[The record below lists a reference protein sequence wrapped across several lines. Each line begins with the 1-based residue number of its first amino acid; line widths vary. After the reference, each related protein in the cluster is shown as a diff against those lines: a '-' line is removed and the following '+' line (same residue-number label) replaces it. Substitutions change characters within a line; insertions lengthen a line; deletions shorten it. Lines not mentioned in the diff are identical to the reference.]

1 MERFSKYFLRFIFL
15 TFVVSIGWGIPF
27 SMGTSAGKLEAG
39 HMLQPPDSIPPDST
53 KLIFPFTDDENPYT
67 EPPDNGLYLTDP
79 SNVKTDV
86 QYNPLSNEY
95 EFTRKI
101 GNINYRNPASLPF
114 GEYQDYDMNR
124 SLKSYWRD
132 RSKTSSGISRNGIIP
147 QIHIGGQVFDRIFGS
162 NTIDIRPQGSAEL
175 TFGVTS
181 NRRDDPALDVRQ
193 RRNTNFDFQEK
204 IQMSVMAKIGDKIE
218 FNTNYNTEA
227 TFDFENKLK
236 LKYEGKEDEII
247 KLIEAGDVTLPLN
260 STLITGSQSL
270 FGIKTQL
277 QFGRT
282 TITSVFSQQKSQ
294 VQNITVQGGAQTEKF
309 SFKALDYEENKH
321 FFLAQYFRDHYD
333 EALRKL
339 PIVSSNINITK
350 IEVWVT
356 NIGAAVTENRNIVSF
371 MDLGEYNPYNPNILQ
386 VPGNFYPS
394 NNSNSLLYTLDTTQA
409 RNITDV
415 FRYLTG
421 PEKGYTP
428 GKDFEIVNNARKLN
442 PTEYSFNSKL
452 GFISLNTSL
461 NTDQVLSVAY
471 QYTVIGQDSI
481 YQVGEFS
488 DQGITTPNCLMV
500 KLLKS
505 TALSTRIPLW
515 KLMMKNVYSIGAYQ
529 VNREDFILNILYS
542 GGDNAVPT
550 GFLSV
555 GPEDVKGV
563 PLIRVMN
570 FDNLD
575 PQLNPPHDGMFDF
588 IDNAAREGG
597 TIQASN
603 GRIFFTVL
611 EPFGNYLR
619 GKLGD
624 QALADRY
631 CFDSLYSMTKSGAQQ
646 YPVKNK
652 FVIEGQYKASS
663 GSEISLN
670 ALNVPQGSVRVTAGG
685 VPLTEGVEYT
695 VDYTLGRVRIIN
707 EGILNSGTPINISL
721 ENNSM
726 FNIQTQTLMG
736 AHVEYKFNKDF
747 SIGGTLLNLHER
759 PLTQKVNFGD
769 EPISNVMW
777 GLNLNYQTESRL
789 LTKLIDLLPFISTK
803 TPSKIKVDAEFA
815 HFIPG
820 HSRAVGKT
828 GTSYID
834 DFEGSKSTIDLKN
847 PGSWFL
853 ASTPQGQTTRSM
865 FPEGAPNSGLKYGYN
880 RARLAWFV
888 IDPLFYERTSNLKP
902 ANVLKD
908 ELSKNSVRYIRE
920 TEVFPNIDPPNGQP
934 VNIPVFNLAYYPE
947 ERGPYNYDMA
957 DGSSGYSS
965 GIDINGKLT
974 SPNTRWG
981 GIMRKIETTDFEATN
996 VEYIEFWMM
1005 DPFSENSDNTG
1016 GELYFNL
1023 GDVSEDILRDGA
1035 KSYENGLPTS
1045 ELSKSELIKVVDST
1059 EWGYIPKIQ
1068 ALTYSFANSAAEQQY
1083 QDVGYDGLSTSN
1095 EKNFSTMR
1103 EFLQDLFDKRGA
1115 TSIAYL
1121 TALQDPSADDYHY
1134 FRGTDF
1140 DNDQLYGSILER
1152 YKRFNGPDGNSI
1164 PTELDAESYPTQATT
1179 IPNVEDLNR
1188 DNTLSQS
1195 ERYFQYK
1202 VELKPDRMKVGENY
1216 ITDIREAKDIPLENG
1231 TKGSVKWYQ
1240 FKIPVQSPEKI
1251 VGTIEDFKS
1260 IRFMRMFMK
1269 GFSQPTICRFA
1280 TLDLVRGEWR
1290 KYYNSLLSDGEYI
1303 PDPNQNLT
1311 SFDISSVSIEENG
1324 SRSPV
1329 PYVLPPDIEREIN
1342 SGTTNYQRLNEQ
1354 AMSLDVCNLMD
1365 GDARGTY
1372 KTTDFDFTQYKKL
1385 KMYVHAENSLSDK
1398 NYDKGDL
1405 TVFVR
1410 FGSDFTQNY
1419 YEYEIPLSFTPWNTP
1434 SSDPVAIWPDG
1445 NRLEIELSKLVDA
1458 KKQRNEELGKSG
1470 SNVSYTTPYPVN
1482 DGENRITVVGIPS
1495 LSDVKAFMIG
1505 IRNPKKRT
1513 ISDKDDGKD
1522 KCAEI
1527 WVNELRLS
1535 DFNEK
1540 SGWAATARVSTN
1552 LADLGN
1558 VVLSG
1563 SHSTPGFGSIE
1574 KKINER
1580 QKEELTQFDVATNL
1594 ELGKFFPEK
1603 SGIRIPLH
1611 VDYSRQSSK
1620 PQYNPL
1626 DPDIIL
1632 NDQLASLSKGQRDSL
1647 LNKTQDLTTRR
1658 NINFMNVRKEKVGGS
1673 SKTHPWDIENF
1684 DVSYAFTEIF
1694 HRNIDIESDRK
1705 RNYKGGLGYTFVTNP
1720 SVIRPFDKVK
1730 LFQKSKSLQLLRDF
1744 NFYYIPKMF
1753 SFRTDMNREYDER
1766 LLRNKSDALIIIEP
1780 TYVKHW
1786 DWSRI
1791 FDLKYDLSQSLKLDY
1806 SAIANAYVYE
1816 PSGRISKT
1824 DEDYQQKKDTIWN
1837 EIMSFGTLSRFTQQ
1851 MNLNYNVPLNKIPI
1865 LNWVTATAK
1874 YGSTY
1879 RWEASPRS
1887 IKSIMA
1893 NTIENSNTKQI
1904 NAGARLTTLYNKV
1917 GFLQK
1922 ISQELTKSQSRNT
1935 PGPPGKKKADPRA
1948 ELDKKAEE
1956 ATAKSDTTDINK
1968 KPKKNY
1974 AKIIGYNFVGI
1985 LMGIKDVNITYNE
1998 TNGTLLPG
2006 FRPESGALGNNWAE
2020 NAPGLGFIF
2029 GSQKD
2034 IMDKAQENGWLS
2046 TDTLLN
2052 TAFATRQ
2059 TKNLTLRSNIEP
2071 IKNLKIELTADRTE
2085 SYNYQAYFK
2094 ANSEGRF
2101 NPPSNP
2107 QERGSFSMS
2116 YIMWN
2121 TAFVK
2126 DNADNINPTFE
2137 NMKAYRITIAQRLAA
2152 ANDNP
2157 YSDGTDSLNYPLGYG
2172 SSSQDVLIPAFLA
2185 AYSGKKPDKVN
2196 LSAFPKIPL
2205 PNWRITYNGLSE
2217 IKALKPF
2224 FTSINLSHAYRST
2237 YSVGSYVNNIKYND
2251 NDPYQT
2257 ALDQA
2262 GNYISKNRI
2271 DGLSISE
2278 QFSPFIG
2285 LDVTMKNSFLG
2296 KLEYK
2301 RSRNISLS
2309 FVNNQLTEVAS
2320 NEFVIGGGYRIKNV
2334 KLAVRSMGGGGKKQ
2348 QLKSDLNLKLDFSI
2362 KDNRTVLRRLDEE
2375 INQIST
2381 GFRQIAIKFT
2391 ADYVVNQTLN
2401 LRLFFDK
2408 SINKPYI
2415 SSQFY
2420 TSATNGGLTLR
2431 FTLSQ

>member
-1 MERFSKYFLRFIFL
+1 LERFSKYLLRFIFL
-15 TFVVSIGWGIPF
+15 TFVISIGWGIPF
-27 SMGTSAGKLEAG
+27 SSGTSAGKLKAG
-39 HMLQPPDSIPPDST
+39 HFPVPPDSIPPDSS
-53 KLIFPFTDDENPYT
+53 KLIYPFHDDQNPYA
-67 EPPDNGLYLTDP
+67 EPSGNGLYLSDP
-79 SNVKTDV
+79 SNISSDV
-86 QYNPLSNEY
+86 EYDPKSNEY
-95 EFTRKI
+95 EITRKI
-101 GNINYRNPASLPF
+101 GDINYRNPSSLSF
-114 GEYQDYDMNR
+114 GEYQEYDMNR
-124 SLKSYWRD
+124 SLHRYWRD
-132 RSKTSSGISRNGIIP
+132 RSKTSSGISRSGIIP
-147 QIHIGGQVFDRIFGS
+147 QIHIGGEVFDRIFGS

-193 RRNTNFDFQEK
+193 RRSTNFDFQEK

-282 TITSVFSQQKSQ
+282 TVTSVFSQQKSQ

-321 FFLAQYFRDHYD
+321 FFIAQYFRDHYD

-339 PIVSSNINITK
+339 PLVTSNINITK
-350 IEVWVT
+350 MEVWVT
-356 NIGAAVTENRNIVSF
+356 NVGAAVTENRNIVSF
-371 MDLGEYNPYNPNILQ
+371 MDLGEYNPFNPHILQ
-386 VPGNFYPS
+386 VPGNTYPS
-394 NNSNSLLYTLDTTQA
+394 NKSNSLLYTLDTTRV
-409 RNITDV
+409 RNINLVND
-415 FRYLTG
+415 YLTG
-421 PEKGYTP
+421 PEKGYIS
-428 GKDFEIVNNARKLN
+428 GQDFEKLVNARKLN

-461 NTDQVLSVAY
+461 NSDQVLSVAY
-471 QYTVIGQDSI
+471 QYTVIGQDSTF
-481 YQVGEFS
+481 QVGEFS
-488 DQGITTPNCLMV
+488 DEGITTPHCLMV

-505 TALSTRIPLW
+505 STLSTRIPLW

-529 VNREDFILNILYS
+529 VNKEDFILNILYS
-542 GGDNAVPT
+542 GNDNAVPT
-550 GFLSV
+550 GYLTA
-555 GPEDVKGV
+555 GPDGVRGV

-575 PQLNPPHDGMFDF
+575 SQLNPPHDGMFDF
-588 IDNAAREGG
+588 LDNAAREGG

-611 EPFGNYLR
+611 EPFGSYLR
-619 GKLGD
+619 GKLND
-624 QALADRY
+624 PALADRFCY
-631 CFDSLYSMTKSGAQQ
+631 DSLYSMTKSGAQQ

-652 FVIEGQYKASS
+652 FIIEGQYKASS

-670 ALNVPQGSVRVTAGG
+670 ALNVPQGSVKVTAGG
-685 VPLTEGVEYT
+685 VPLTENVQYT
-695 VDYTLGRVRIIN
+695 VDYTLGRVRIID

-736 AHVEYKFNKDF
+736 THVDYRINKDF
-747 SIGGTLLNLHER
+747 TVGGTLLNLHER

-777 GLNLNYQTESRL
+777 GLNLNYQTESPL
-789 LTKLIDLLPFISTK
+789 LTKLVDLLPFISTK

-815 HFIPG
+815 QFIPG
-820 HSRAVGKT
+820 HSKAVGKT

-847 PGSWFL
+847 PGSWFM
-853 ASTPQGQTTRSM
+853 ASTPLGQVTRSM
-865 FPEGAPNSGLKYGYN
+865 FPEGAAGSGLSYGYN
-880 RARLAWFV
+880 RARLAWYT
-888 IDPLFYERTSNLKP
+888 IDPLFYEKTSSLKP
-902 ANVLKD
+902 ANIDKN

-920 TEVFPNIDPPNGQP
+920 SEVFPNIDPKNGQP
-934 VNIPVFNLAYYPE
+934 VNLQVFNLAFYPE
-947 ERGPYNYDMA
+947 ERGPYNFDKP
-957 DGSSGYSS
+957 DGLQGVSY
-965 GIDINGKLT
+965 GIDESGKLVAPT
-974 SPNTRWG
+974 SRWG

-996 VEYIEFWMM
+996 VEYLEFWMM
-1005 DPFSENSDNTG
+1005 DPFTESADNTG

-1023 GDVSEDILRDGA
+1023 GDISEDILRDSR

-1045 ELSKSELIKVVDST
+1045 AVVKDVDT
-1059 EWGYIPKIQ
+1059 TIWGRVPTLE
-1068 ALTYSFANSAAEQQY
+1068 ALTQSFENDPVSRQF
-1083 QDVGYDGLSTSN
+1083 QDVGYDGLSTADELS
-1095 EKNFSTMR
+1095 FYTMR
-1103 EFLQDLFDKRGA
+1103 NFLQSISDKYGTGSA
-1115 TSIAYL
+1115 AYQN
-1121 TALQDPSADDYHY
+1121 ALQDPSADNYHY
-1134 FRGTDF
+1134 FRGTDY
-1140 DNDQLYGSILER
+1140 DVPGSIYGSILER
-1152 YKRFNGPDGNSI
+1152 YKKFNGPDGNS
-1164 PTELDAESYPTQATT
+1164 PSSQYDTESYPTQATA

-1188 DNTLSQS
+1188 DNTLSEQ

-1216 ITDIREAKDIPLENG
+1216 ITDILETTYLPENNPSTPLPI
-1231 TKGSVKWYQ
+1231 KWYQ
-1240 FKIPVQSPEKI
+1240 FKIPVQSPDKV
-1251 VGTIEDFKS
+1251 VGSIQDFKS
-1260 IRFMRMFMK
+1260 IRFMRLFMK
-1269 GFSQPTICRFA
+1269 GFSKPTVCRFA
-1280 TLDLVRGEWR
+1280 TLELVRGEWR

-1311 SFDISSVSIEENG
+1311 SFDISTVSIEENG

-1342 SGTTNYQRLNEQ
+1342 LGTTNYQRQNEQ
-1354 AMSLDVCNLMD
+1354 SMSIDVCNLMD

-1385 KMYVHAENSLSDK
+1385 KMYVHAEKSLRNK
-1398 NYDKGDL
+1398 ELKKGDL

-1419 YEYEIPLSFTPWNTP
+1419 YEYEIPLTFTPWFSGN
-1434 SSDPVAIWPDG
+1434 DPYVVWPDA

-1458 KKQRNEELGKSG
+1458 KKQRNAAI
-1470 SNVSYTTPYPVN
+1470 SN
-1482 DGENRITVVGIPS
+1482 GENNVTYNTPFPVYDGANKITVVGIPS

-1505 IRNPKKRT
+1505 IRNPKKKT
-1513 ISDKDDGKD
+1513 NSDTDDGEE
-1522 KCAEI
+1522 KCAEV

-1540 SGWAATARVSTN
+1540 SGWAATARISAN

-1558 VVLSG
+1558 VVVSG

-1603 SGIRIPLH
+1603 SGIRIPVH
-1611 VDYSRQSSK
+1611 VDYSRQNSK

-1632 NDQLASLSKGQRDSL
+1632 KDQLAALSKGQRDSL

-1658 NINFMNVRKEKVGGS
+1658 NINFMNVRKEKVGGAGKS
-1673 SKTHPWDIENF
+1673 YPWDIENF
-1684 DVSYAFTEIF
+1684 DVSYAYTEIF

-1720 SVIRPFDKVK
+1720 TAIRPFDKVK
-1730 LFQKSKSLQLLRDF
+1730 LLQKGKSFQWIKDF
-1744 NFYYIPKMF
+1744 NFYYVPKMF

-1766 LLRNKSDALIIIEP
+1766 LLRNKSDAVVILEP
-1780 TYVKHW
+1780 TYVKRW

-1791 FDLKYDLSQSLKLDY
+1791 FDLKYDLAQSLKLDY

-1824 DEDYQQKKDTIWN
+1824 DEDYQAKKDTIWN

-1851 MNLNYNVPLNKIPI
+1851 MNLNYTLPLNKIQI
-1865 LNWVTATAK
+1865 LNWLTATAK

-1887 IKSIMA
+1887 IQSIMA

-1904 NAGARLTTLYNKV
+1904 NGGMRLISLYNKV

-1922 ISQELTKSQSRNT
+1922 VNQELSKGQSKGA
-1935 PGPPGKKKADPRA
+1935 PGQPGNKKGDPRA
-1948 ELDKKAEE
+1948 ELKKKDEE
-1956 ATAKSDTTDINK
+1956 AAAKADSTDITK

-1974 AKIIGYNFVGI
+1974 AKIIGYNLLGVI
-1985 LMGIKDVNITYNE
+1985 MGIKDANITYSE
-1998 TNGTLLPG
+1998 TNGMLIPG
-2006 FRPESGALGNNWAE
+2006 FKPESGVLGNNWTE

-2029 GSQKD
+2029 GSQEN
-2034 IMDKAQENGWLS
+2034 ILYKAGAKGWITS
-2046 TDTLLN
+2046 DTSFN
-2052 TAFATRQ
+2052 AGYATRQ
-2059 TKNLTLRSNIEP
+2059 TKNLTIRSNIEP
-2071 IKNLKIELTADRTE
+2071 IRNLKIELTADRTE
-2085 SYNYQAYFK
+2085 SFNYSAYYR
-2094 ANSEGRF
+2094 ANADGEFPDKPLTPVR
-2101 NPPSNP
+2101 
-2107 QERGSFSMS
+2107 RGSFSMS
-2116 YIMWN
+2116 YIIWN

-2126 DNADNINPTFE
+2126 DNADNVNPTFE
-2137 NMKAYRITIAQRLAA
+2137 KMKQYRLEIAQRLAA
-2152 ANDNP
+2152 ANP
-2157 YSDGTDSLNYPLGYG
+2157 MSQGTDSIYNFPSGYG
-2172 SSSQDVLIPAFLA
+2172 PSSQDVLLPAFLA
-2185 AYSGKKPDKVN
+2185 AYSGKSPGKVN
-2196 LSAFPKIPL
+2196 MNAFPKIPL
-2205 PNWRITYNGLSE
+2205 PNWRIVYNGLSE
-2217 IKALKPF
+2217 IKSLKPF

-2237 YSVGSYVNNIKYND
+2237 YSVGSYTSNINYNSD
-2251 NDPYQT
+2251 LPYPT
-2257 ALDQA
+2257 ERDQS
-2262 GNYISKNRI
+2262 GNFVSENRI
-2271 DGLSISE
+2271 EGLTITE

-2285 LDVTMKNSFLG
+2285 VDVTMKNSFLG
-2296 KLEYK
+2296 KIEYK
-2301 RSRNISLS
+2301 KSRNLSLS
-2309 FVNNQLTEVAS
+2309 FVNNQLTEIAS

-2334 KLAVRSMGGGGKKQ
+2334 KLNVRSMGGGGKKQ

-2362 KDNRTVLRRLDEE
+2362 KDNKTVLRRLDEQ

-2381 GFRQIAIKFT
+2381 GFRQMAIKFT

-2401 LRLFFDK
+2401 LRFFFDK
-2408 SINKPYI
+2408 SINNPYI

-2420 TSATNGGLTLR
+2420 TSTTNGGITLR

>member
-1 MERFSKYFLRFIFL
+1 MK
-15 TFVVSIGWGIPF
+15 
-27 SMGTSAGKLEAG
+27 AG
-39 HMLQPPDSIPPDST
+39 HFPVPPDTIPSDSI
-53 KLIFPFTDDENPYT
+53 KLIYPFNDDVNPYS
-67 EPPDNGLYLTDP
+67 EPSGNGLYLADP

-86 QYNPLSNEY
+86 KYDPNSNEY
-95 EFTRKI
+95 ELTRKI
-101 GNINYRNPASLPF
+101 GNLDYRNPASLPF
-114 GEYQDYDMNR
+114 GEYQEYDMKR
-124 SLKSYWRD
+124 SLKNYWRD
-132 RSKTSSGISRNGIIP
+132 RSKTSSGVSRSGIIP
-147 QIHIGGQVFDRIFGS
+147 QIHIGGEAFDRIFGGNS
-162 NTIDIRPQGSAEL
+162 IDIRPQGSAEL
-175 TFGVTS
+175 TFGITS

-333 EALRKL
+333 ESLRKL
-339 PIVSSNINITK
+339 PLVSSNITITK
-350 IEVWVT
+350 IEVWVS
-356 NIGAAVTENRNIVSF
+356 NIGAAVNENRHIVAF
-371 MDLGEYNPYNPNILQ
+371 MDLGENNPFNQTILQ
-386 VPGNFYPS
+386 IPGNSYPS
-394 NNSNSLLYTLDTTQA
+394 NNSNNLLHTIDTTQVREIRSA
-409 RNITDV
+409 
-415 FRYLTG
+415 FEYLRVQ
-421 PEKGYTP
+421 KGYIP
-428 GKDFEIVNNARKLN
+428 GQDFEIANNARKLN
-442 PTEYSFNSKL
+442 PTEYSLNSKL

-461 NTDQVLSVAY
+461 NSDQVLSVAY
-471 QYTVIGQDSI
+471 QYQVIGGPDSL

-488 DQGITTPNCLMV
+488 NEGIVSPKCLMV

-505 TALSTRIPLW
+505 TSLSTRVPLW

-529 VNREDFILNILYS
+529 VNKEDFILNILYS

-550 GFLSV
+550 GYLTV
-555 GPEDVKGV
+555 GPEGVRGV
-563 PLIRVMN
+563 PLIRVLN

-588 IDNAAREGG
+588 LDGAAREGG

-619 GKLGD
+619 SKLND
-624 QALADRY
+624 PALADRFCY
-631 CFDSLYSMTKSGAQQ
+631 DSLYTMTKSGAQQ

-652 FVIEGQYKASS
+652 FIIEGQYKSTS

-670 ALNVPQGSVRVTAGG
+670 ALNVPQGSVKVTAGG
-685 VPLTEGVEYT
+685 VPLTENVDYT

-736 AHVEYKFNKDF
+736 THVDYRFNKDF
-747 SIGGTLLNLHER
+747 TIGGTLLNLHER

-777 GLNLNYQTESRL
+777 GLNLNYQTESPL

-803 TPSKIKVDAEFA
+803 APSKIKVDAEFA

-820 HSRAVGKT
+820 HSKAVGQT

-847 PGSWFL
+847 PGAWFL
-853 ASTPQGQTTRSM
+853 ASTPQGQTIQSM
-865 FPEGAPNSGLKYGYN
+865 FPEGKPGSGLSYGYN
-880 RARLAWFV
+880 RARLAWYT
-888 IDPLFYERTSNLKP
+888 IDPLFYEKTSSLKP
-902 ANVLKD
+902 PNIGKD
-908 ELSKNSVRYIRE
+908 ELSKNSVRYVRE
-920 TEVFPNIDPPNGQP
+920 TEVFPNKDPENQQP
-934 VNIPVFNLAYYPE
+934 VNLPVFNLAFYPE
-947 ERGPYNYDMA
+947 ERGPYNFDKA
-957 DGSSGYSS
+957 LGYLNISA
-965 GIDINGKLT
+965 GIDVEGKLN
-974 SPNTRWG
+974 SPATRWG
-981 GIMRKIETTDFEATN
+981 GVMRKIETTDFEATN

-1005 DPFSENSDNTG
+1005 DPFAEDLDNTG

-1023 GDVSEDILRDGA
+1023 GDVSEDILRDGS
-1035 KSYENGLPTS
+1035 KTFENGLPTTD
-1045 ELSKSELIKVVDST
+1045 LSQPELIKIVDST

-1068 ALTYSFANSAAEQQY
+1068 ALTNSFANSAAEQKF
-1083 QDVGYDGLSTSN
+1083 QDVGYDGLSTTHEQS
-1095 EKNFSTMR
+1095 FVTMKD
-1103 EFLQDLFDKRGA
+1103 FLQDIFNTYGA
-1115 TSIAYL
+1115 SSGAYL
-1121 TALQDPSADDYHY
+1121 NAVQDPSADDYHY
-1134 FRGTDF
+1134 FRGSDY
-1140 DNDQLYGSILER
+1140 DVEGSPYESILER
-1152 YKRFNGPDGNSI
+1152 YKKFNGPDGNSI
-1164 PTELDAESYPTQATT
+1164 PPELDNESYPTQATN

-1188 DNTLSQS
+1188 DNTLSQQ

-1216 ITDIREAKDIPLENG
+1216 ITDILETTYAPENNPS
-1231 TKGSVKWYQ
+1231 TKLPVKWYQ
-1240 FKIPVQSPEKI
+1240 FKIPVQTPDKV

-1269 GFSQPTICRFA
+1269 GFSKPTVCRFA

-1311 SFDISSVSIEENG
+1311 SFDISTVSIEENG
-1324 SRSPV
+1324 AANTTGQVSQNQI
-1329 PYVLPPDIEREIN
+1329 PYVTPPDIEREIN
-1342 SGTTNYQRLNEQ
+1342 YGTTTNSRQNEQ
-1354 AMSLDVCNLMD
+1354 SMALNICNLMD
-1365 GDARGTY
+1365 GDARGTF

-1385 KMYVHAENSLSDK
+1385 KMYVHAEKALK
-1398 NYDKGDL
+1398 NEELERGDL
-1405 TVFVR
+1405 AVFIR

-1419 YEYEIPLSFTPWNTP
+1419 YEYEIPLTFTPWGTT
-1434 SSDPVAIWPDG
+1434 DADKGAIWPDA
-1445 NRLEIELSKLVDA
+1445 NKLEIELSKLVEA
-1458 KKQRNEELGKSG
+1458 KKQRNKDLSSG
-1470 SNVSYTTPYPVN
+1470 NNVTYATPYQVA
-1482 DGENRITVVGIPS
+1482 DGENKITVVGIPS
-1495 LSDVKAFMIG
+1495 LSDVKALMIG

-1513 ISDKDDGKD
+1513 NSDNDDGLP

-1527 WVNELRLS
+1527 WVNELRLT

-1540 SGWAATARVSTN
+1540 SGWAATARVSAN

-1558 VVLSG
+1558 VVVSG
-1563 SHSTPGFGSIE
+1563 MRSTPGFGSIE

-1603 SGIRIPLH
+1603 SGIRIPVH
-1611 VDYSRQSSK
+1611 VDYSRQNSK

-1632 NDQLASLSKGQRDSL
+1632 KDQLNDLKTKGARDSL
-1647 LNKTQDLTTRR
+1647 LNKTQDLTTRK

-1673 SKTHPWDIENF
+1673 QKSYLWDIENF
-1684 DVSYAFTEIF
+1684 DVSYAYTEIF

-1705 RNYKGGLGYTFVTNP
+1705 RNYKGGIGYTFVNRP
-1720 SVIRPFDKVK
+1720 AIVRPFEKVK
-1730 LFQKSKSLQLLRDF
+1730 LFQKGKSWQLIKDF
-1744 NFYYIPKMF
+1744 NFSYVPKMF

-1780 TYVKHW
+1780 TYVKRW

-1791 FDLKYDLSQSLKLDY
+1791 YDLKYDLAQSLKLDY

-1824 DEDYQQKKDTIWN
+1824 DDDYQQKKDTIWN

-1851 MNLNYNVPLNKIPI
+1851 MNLNYALPFNKIPI
-1865 LNWVTATAK
+1865 LNWLTATTK

-1887 IKSIMA
+1887 VQSIMA

-1904 NAGARLTTLYNKV
+1904 NGGIRLATLYSKV
-1917 GFLQK
+1917 PFLQK
-1922 ISQELTKSQSRNT
+1922 VSQELSKGQSRNT
-1935 PGPPGKKKADPRA
+1935 PGPPGKKKSDPRE
-1948 ELDKKAEE
+1948 ELKKKEEE
-1956 ATAKSDTTDINK
+1956 ANAKADTTEITK

-1974 AKIIGYNFVGI
+1974 TKIISYNLVGV
-1985 LMGIKDVNITYNE
+1985 LMGIKDANITYNE

-2006 FRPESGALGNNWAE
+2006 FVPESGALGNNWPA
-2020 NAPGLGFIF
+2020 NAPGLGFVF
-2029 GSQKD
+2029 GSQEDIWLKAKD
-2034 IMDKAQENGWLS
+2034 KDWLT
-2046 TDTLLN
+2046 TDSLFN
-2052 TAFATRQ
+2052 SAIAKRQ
-2059 TKNLTLRSNIEP
+2059 TKNLTIRSNIEP
-2071 IKNLKIELTADRTE
+2071 FKNLKIELTADRTE
-2085 SYNYQAYFK
+2085 SNNYSAYYVADENRK
-2094 ANSEGRF
+2094 L
-2101 NPPSNP
+2101 PPSPTNIT
-2107 QERGSFSMS
+2107 QSGSFSMS
-2116 YIMWN
+2116 YIIWN

-2126 DNADNINPTFE
+2126 DNSDNTNPTFE
-2137 NMKAYRITIAQRLAA
+2137 KMKAYRLEIAQRLAA

-2157 YSDGTDSLNYPLGYG
+2157 YSDGTDSLNFPLGY
-2172 SSSQDVLIPAFLA
+2172 SSTSQEVILPAFLA
-2185 AYSGKKPDKVN
+2185 AYSGKTPGKVN
-2196 LSAFPKIPL
+2196 MNAFPKIPL
-2205 PNWRITYNGLSE
+2205 PNWRITFNGLSE
-2217 IKALKPF
+2217 IKSLKPF

-2237 YSVGSYVNNIKYND
+2237 YSVGSYRNNKNYVD
-2251 NDPYQT
+2251 DGSYPT
-2257 ALDQA
+2257 ALDAA
-2262 GNYISKNRI
+2262 GNYVSKNTI
-2271 DGLSISE
+2271 DGISITE

-2296 KLEYK
+2296 KIEYK
-2301 RSRNISLS
+2301 KSRNLTLS
-2309 FVNNQLTEVAS
+2309 FANNQLTEISS
-2320 NEFVIGGGYRIKNV
+2320 NEFVIGTGYRIKNV
-2334 KLAVRSMGGGGKKQ
+2334 KLSVRSMGGGGKKQ

-2362 KDNRTVLRRLDEE
+2362 KDNKTVLRRWDEN

-2381 GFRQIAIKFT
+2381 GFRQMAIKFT
-2391 ADYVVNQTLN
+2391 ADYVVNQMLN
-2401 LRLFFDK
+2401 LRFFFDK
-2408 SINKPYI
+2408 SINKPYV

-2420 TSATNGGLTLR
+2420 TSTTNGGITLR